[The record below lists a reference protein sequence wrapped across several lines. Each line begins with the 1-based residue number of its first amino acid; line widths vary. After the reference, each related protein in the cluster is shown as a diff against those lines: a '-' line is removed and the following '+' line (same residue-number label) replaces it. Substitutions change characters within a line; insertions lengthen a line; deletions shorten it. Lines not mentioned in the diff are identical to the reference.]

1 MKQNLNTRCYNYTE
15 LCEQA
20 IIAALVSSLIS
31 SSGKL
36 SN

>member
-1 MKQNLNTRCYNYTE
+1 MKQNLNYTE
-15 LCEQA
+15 LCEHA
-20 IIAALVSSLIS
+20 IIAALVSALIS